1 MGVHALLADDRPPC
15 RSLGHLP
22 EPTINMTSIVWPSRD
37 VLRMAVV
44 FGAIAAIVVAKS
56 LERERRAVDGGDHIA
71 GLNSRNS
78 GGAPRFRLV
87 KNCAVGLRHA
97 ETVGEGPR
105 HRTDPDTD
113 PSADSI
119 ALSGMLDHWRVRS
132 GLSGRDETAQQHHR
146 ADRNAHASLPRLAR
160 TCPFVPRGRDG
171 RIVRPKPD
179 THFLRFLRGAPSETP
194 SLEAC

>member
-56 LERERRAVDGGDHIA
+56 LERMSGAPLTAVTTSPASIPATAA
-71 GLNSRNS
+71 GLPGS
-78 GGAPRFRLV
+78 GWS
-87 KNCAVGLRHA
+87 KKSAVGLRHA

-119 ALSGMLDHWRVRS
+119 ALSGMLDHWHVRS
-132 GLSGRDETAQQHHR
+132 GLSGRDETAQQR
-146 ADRNAHASLPRLAR
+146 IIAPIAMRMRL
-160 TCPFVPRGRDG
+160 CPGWQEPA
-171 RIVRPKPD
+171 P
-179 THFLRFLRGAPSETP
+179 LYRGAGTG
-194 SLEAC
+194 A